1 MAGMAEAVRM
11 NVDTR
16 YSVGM
21 PSILCVS
28 ISVRQTSAA
37 CDVSLCS
44 SLVRSVGSAG
54 SAETVSAKVK
64 MRNSVN
70 VVCILCVSLS
80 IRQITTALQ
89 LSSVF
94 FVLGGPVVIGLEVQR

>member
-1 MAGMAEAVRM
+1 M

-89 LSSVF
+89 LSSCSSCSAVRSTSDWLSGDQY
-94 FVLGGPVVIGLEVQR
+94 VSETCD